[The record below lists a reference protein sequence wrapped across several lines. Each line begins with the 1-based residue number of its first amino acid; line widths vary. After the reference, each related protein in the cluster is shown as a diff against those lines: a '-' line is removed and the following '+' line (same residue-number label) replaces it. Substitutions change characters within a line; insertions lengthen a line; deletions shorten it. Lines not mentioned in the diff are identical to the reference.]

1 MISEERLR
9 QAAQEASRAL
19 ADSLPEPEDCRNL
32 VPPGFEPQ
40 WRTSRQRNR
49 RKWQWNTF
57 ARAACFL
64 AAVILG
70 GTVFLSTNAQAKEI
84 VFGWMDDFR
93 DGVSHYFF
101 EGANAKK
108 TMAVSYSLGEIPEG
122 YRLWKEDDAEIL
134 YENEDHLLLKFG
146 YLERATI
153 NSASEIFF
161 YVGDIPK
168 SRAFVHGKP
177 ADCYLDE
184 SNEMGSLIIWM
195 DQETDTLLYISGFF
209 SEKELIKLAE
219 SVIRE
224 GN

>member
-19 ADSLPEPEDCRNL
+19 ADSVPEPEDCRNL

-40 WRTSRQRNR
+40 WRTPRQRNR
-49 RKWQWNTF
+49 RKWQWNAF
-57 ARAACFL
+57 ARVACFL

-70 GTVFLSTNAQAKEI
+70 GTVFLSTNAQAKEV
-84 VFGWMDDFR
+84 VFGWIGDLR

-101 EGANAKK
+101 DGPNAQE

-153 NSASEIFF
+153 NSTAEIFF
-161 YVGDIPK
+161 GTVK
-168 SRAFVHGKP
+168 
-177 ADCYLDE
+177 
-184 SNEMGSLIIWM
+184 
-195 DQETDTLLYISGFF
+195 
-209 SEKELIKLAE
+209 
-219 SVIRE
+219 
-224 GN
+224 